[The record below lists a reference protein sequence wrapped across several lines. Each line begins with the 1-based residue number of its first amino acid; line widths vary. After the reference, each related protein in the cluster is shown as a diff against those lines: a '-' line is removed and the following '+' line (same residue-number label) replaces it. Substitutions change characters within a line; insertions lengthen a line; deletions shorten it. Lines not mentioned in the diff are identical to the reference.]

1 MSLLNV
7 VLPWWARWLVL
18 ASAAAV
24 FGTICYNK
32 GKQVKGEEHLAY
44 VAEQAQRTVKIAKAQ
59 QVVVTQTQIKYVDRI
74 KTIIA
79 KGETIEKQVPIYI
92 TSSDTAR
99 FAVNAGFVRLYDAA
113 WSGDTP
119 GPAADTDREP
129 AGISL
134 AQVAEVDVSNAT
146 SCRAWRELALGLRE
160 HYHRLQSATNAS
172 CGDGTQACR

>member
-7 VLPWWARWLVL
+7 MLPWWVRWLVL

-24 FGTICYNK
+24 FGTVCYNK
-32 GKQVKGEEHLAY
+32 GKRVKGEEHLVY
-44 VAEQAQRTVKIAKAQ
+44 VAEQAQRTIKVAKAQ

-74 KTIIA
+74 KTVYA
-79 KGETIEKQVPIYI
+79 KGETIEKQVPIYV
-92 TSSDTAR
+92 TSADAVR

-113 WSGDTP
+113 WSGDDP
-119 GPAADTDREP
+119 GPATDSDRES

-146 SCRAWRELALGLRE
+146 SCRAWREVALGLRE
-160 HYHRLQSATNAS
+160 HYQRLQSATN
-172 CGDGTQACR
+172 TNKQ

>member
-1 MSLLNV
+1 MSLLNF

-44 VAEQAQRTVKIAKAQ
+44 VAEQAQRTSKIAKAQ
-59 QVVVTQTQIKYVDRI
+59 QVVVAQTQIKYVDRI
-74 KTIIA
+74 KTVYA

-92 TSSDTAR
+92 TSADAAR

-113 WSGDTP
+113 WKGVAP
-119 GPAADTDREP
+119 GPATDSDREP

-134 AQVAEVDVSNAT
+134 AQVVEADVSNAT

-160 HYHRLQSATNAS
+160 HYLRLQSVTN
-172 CGDGTQACR
+172 TTKE